1 MKREGNKLNQFVI
14 EDIGRMGRGLGEVII
29 LNGFSFLRLLCRLKE
44 VVFYFDKKFLKNL
57 KQIEFKNYF

>member
-1 MKREGNKLNQFVI
+1 
-14 EDIGRMGRGLGEVII
+14 MGRELGKVII

-57 KQIEFKNYF
+57 K